1 MLVRH
6 ILWHSSLGSQDARH
20 GSWVKAG
27 FAAEGDR
34 ALRARALTRDQC
46 LARITQQMKA
56 EPEEKKS
63 WLQAIFM
70 QLLFELSEIG
80 GSHDACR

>member
-1 MLVRH
+1 
-6 ILWHSSLGSQDARH
+6 
-20 GSWVKAG
+20 
-27 FAAEGDR
+27 
-34 ALRARALTRDQC
+34 
-46 LARITQQMKA
+46 MKA

-80 GSHDACR
+80 GSHDARR

>member
-34 ALRARALTRDQC
+34 AISAWRESPNR
-46 LARITQQMKA
+46 
-56 EPEEKKS
+56 
-63 WLQAIFM
+63 
-70 QLLFELSEIG
+70 
-80 GSHDACR
+80 